1 MATVKIETA
10 VVIEALQQALNKLH
24 AEYAMQNSLEE
35 AYQKE
40 CEAWKKEMI
49 AFAIKNIDKATNF
62 RSNYR
67 EWKDELNVDYD
78 IVVPKG
84 SVPESPS
91 RQHDTINAREY
102 RDTVENIS
110 KELRMLRM
118 TKDEYV
124 TASSLKSVGQYL

>member
-10 VVIEALQQALNKLH
+10 VVIEALEQALNKLH

-102 RDTVENIS
+102 RDTVADIS

-124 TASSLKSVGQYL
+124 TASTLKSIGQYL

>member
-24 AEYAMQNSLEE
+24 AEYVMQESLEE
-35 AYQKE
+35 EYQAAS
-40 CEAWKKEMI
+40 EAWKKEMI
-49 AFAIKNIDKATNF
+49 AYAIKHIGTATEF
-62 RSNYR
+62 RTNYR
-67 EWKDELNVDYD
+67 EWKEELNIDYN
-78 IVVPKG
+78 ITIPKDTL
-84 SVPESPS
+84 PEQPTRNFEHISS
-91 RQHDTINAREY
+91 REY
-102 RDTVENIS
+102 KDTVENIS

>member
-10 VVIEALQQALNKLH
+10 VVIEALEQAINKLH
-24 AEYAMQNSLEE
+24 ADYAMQNSLEE
-35 AYQKE
+35 TYQKE
-40 CEAWKKEMI
+40 CEAWKKEII
-49 AFAIKNIDKATNF
+49 AFAIKHIDKATNF
-62 RSNYR
+62 RTNYR
-67 EWKDELNVDYD
+67 EWKDELNIDYD
-78 IVVPKG
+78 IVIPKN

-91 RQHDTINAREY
+91 RQHDIINAREY
-102 RDTVENIS
+102 KDTVENIS

>member
-1 MATVKIETA
+1 MATVKIETV
-10 VVIEALQQALNKLH
+10 VVIEALEQALNKLH

-84 SVPESPS
+84 SVPESPN

-102 RDTVENIS
+102 RDTVADIS

-124 TASSLKSVGQYL
+124 TASTLKSVGQYL